1 MAFWLVPVL
10 PFQLVA
16 KTFLQLTG
24 LPTSLLALRPF
35 PGVLCPISNGTF
47 SAKTE
52 HQNNRRYFWRNEY
65 ATGYR
70 FSRPP
75 SDH

>member
-24 LPTSLLALRPF
+24 LQAFLLALQPF
-35 PGVLCPISNGTF
+35 PGVLCPISNRTF

-52 HQNNRRYFWRNEY
+52 RQNNRHYLEE
-65 ATGYR
+65 
-70 FSRPP
+70 
-75 SDH
+75 